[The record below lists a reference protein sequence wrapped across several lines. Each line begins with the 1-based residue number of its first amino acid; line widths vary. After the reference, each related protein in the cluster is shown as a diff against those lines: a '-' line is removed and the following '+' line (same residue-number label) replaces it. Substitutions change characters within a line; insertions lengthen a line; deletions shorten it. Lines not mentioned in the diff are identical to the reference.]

1 MDCTVGLKMT
11 RETHAGLHRET
22 AVTPTV
28 RWESVELFSAAD
40 APRLLD
46 YCERNNVTV
55 LGIEGFLVKDNKR
68 VPDTGAIAD
77 YSELDR
83 THDGSRRSVAAA
95 RKFLASIGNSDL
107 LFEFELK
114 A

>member
-1 MDCTVGLKMT
+1 MT
-11 RETHAGLHRET
+11 REAHADVHMET
-22 AVTPTV
+22 TVTPTL
-28 RWESVELFSAAD
+28 RWGSAELFSAAD
-40 APRLLD
+40 VPRLLD

-55 LGIEGFLVKDNKR
+55 LGIEGFLVKDNRR
-68 VPDTGAIAD
+68 VPHAGAIAD

-83 THDGSRRSVAAA
+83 VRDGSQLSVDAA
-95 RKFLASIGNSDL
+95 RNFFASIGNSDL